1 MAEQKL
7 VIQALDERELL
18 KKKIDQRIEKLVC
31 VDYAKNNEEKGID
44 SQKSREEFAAEAKAA
59 YQQIMDL
66 IARYEKVEAAIV
78 ASNAA
83 TVIQTSFGEYT
94 VAAAIALR
102 SRLPLREKR
111 RMPPFVNVVRREL
124 LSEEERL
131 NETDF
136 EEHLAEVMTKQFLAA
151 RTAVDEKNKIL
162 EGQAEAMRLGILGK
176 DVRVKDDRP
185 LAVVDAY
192 IRDNRAGLLDPLD
205 VTKRAEEL
213 RVRNA
218 ALLKEIE
225 SQIKIMN
232 ATTLVEID

>member
-1 MAEQKL
+1 
-7 VIQALDERELL
+7 
-18 KKKIDQRIEKLVC
+18 
-31 VDYAKNNEEKGID
+31 
-44 SQKSREEFAAEAKAA
+44 
-59 YQQIMDL
+59 
-66 IARYEKVEAAIV
+66 
-78 ASNAA
+78 
-83 TVIQTSFGEYT
+83 
-94 VAAAIALR
+94 
-102 SRLPLREKR
+102 
-111 RMPPFVNVVRREL
+111 
-124 LSEEERL
+124 
-131 NETDF
+131 
-136 EEHLAEVMTKQFLAA
+136 MTKQFLAA

>member
-18 KKKIDQRIEKLVC
+18 KKKIDHKIEKLVC
-31 VDYAKNNEEKGID
+31 VDYAKKNEEKGID
-44 SQKSREEFAAEAKAA
+44 SKKNREEFAAEAKAA
-59 YQQIMDL
+59 YQQILDL
-66 IARYEKVEAAIV
+66 IARYEKIEAAIV

-102 SRLPLREKR
+102 SRLREKR
-111 RMPPFVNVVRREL
+111 RVLLFQGIIRRDT
-124 LSEEERL
+124 LSKEERM
-131 NETDF
+131 NQTDF
-136 EEHLAEVMTKQFLAA
+136 EEYLAEVMTKQFLAA
-151 RTAVDEKNKIL
+151 RTAVDEKNKTL
-162 EGQAEAMRLGILGK
+162 EEQAEAMRLGILGK

-192 IRDNRAGLLDPLD
+192 IRENRTGLLDPLD
-205 VTKRAEEL
+205 VTKRAQEL
-213 RVRNA
+213 RARNA

-232 ATTLVEID
+232 ATTLVEIG